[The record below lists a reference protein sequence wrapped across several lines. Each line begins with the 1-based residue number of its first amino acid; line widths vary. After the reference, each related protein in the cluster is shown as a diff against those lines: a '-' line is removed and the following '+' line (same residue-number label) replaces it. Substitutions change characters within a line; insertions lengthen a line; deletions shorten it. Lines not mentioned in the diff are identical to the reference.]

1 MRICLDPSSITV
13 ASLKNQSKPCLRM
26 STKSKFKTSLIE
38 QDDCIAVLNQVAE
51 DPPHLFLSGGYGSG
65 KTTLMNEFVAFYFAQ
80 FGMKPSD
87 PEWVLWL
94 SSEQDRGIHCVR
106 QSVSEFVRHTS
117 AKPGI
122 YRWIIVDDADSLPI
136 ISQQALRRPMET
148 HAHTTRFIF
157 VSRHSTDLIQ
167 PLRSRCLHLELETIS
182 PIILVHHFSS
192 QYPDI
197 TYSNASIAMFMSLA
211 KTPTELK
218 NTTSILC
225 AINGGA
231 KKQIE
236 GSDIISLFA
245 APSFSLCLDLL
256 RAYIR
261 RDEESMKQIFL
272 DIWMTGI
279 SYEDFLYE
287 LTSSIHQLGIIPP
300 KISQDIHQLILKG
313 WILFAQGKT
322 HTLDVMRL
330 FFHIE

>member
-1 MRICLDPSSITV
+1 MGVDTMRALGTMLGTCCAIVMDET
-13 ASLKNQSKPCLRM
+13 
-26 STKSKFKTSLIE
+26 TSM
-38 QDDCIAVLNQVAE
+38 VRTAE
-51 DPPHLFLSGGYGSG
+51 NLMLFYAHESCGFTMVIPARARREG
-65 KTTLMNEFVAFYFAQ
+65 
-80 FGMKPSD
+80 
-87 PEWVLWL
+87 
-94 SSEQDRGIHCVR
+94 
-106 QSVSEFVRHTS
+106 
-117 AKPGI
+117 
-122 YRWIIVDDADSLPI
+122 
-136 ISQQALRRPMET
+136 QALPLVVFGHGVFGRGEEYLT
-148 HAHTTRFIF
+148 GGIG
-157 VSRHSTDLIQ
+157 TDLIQ

-197 TYSNASIAMFMSLA
+197 SYSNASIAMFMSLA

-218 NTTSILC
+218 NTTRILC

-236 GSDIISLFA
+236 GDDIISLFA

-261 RDEESMKQIFL
+261 RDEESMKHIFL